1 MNAPF
6 KQAERLGRLTTELG
20 PDVLVLLRFDGS
32 DHLNDLFEYRVEALA
47 IRDDLD
53 FDALVGTHATVEIE
67 AHEVMRPFD
76 GIVTSARWAGVGE
89 NGHRYDLTL
98 RPWFWLA
105 GRRRNQRIFHNKT
118 VIQILQELLSDYA
131 GLGDPALEISLSK
144 DYPILEYTVQYRE
157 SDLDFARRQM
167 ERHGISFHF
176 KHAMGSHTLVLTD
189 DVLAHEEIG
198 ARPFK
203 RYDGHHQY
211 EQEHFWDWAPERNI
225 TTGAVRLAD
234 YNFKKPTQ
242 AMEVDRLGDAQ
253 HAQGQIESFDYPGD
267 YLAQG
272 VGKLVA
278 GLRTEQERGAD
289 RRNRAAGDCVSLG
302 AGMRMTLSG
311 DKVPGTGETYLCL
324 SASHHF
330 VSEAYGTGGQGSD
343 GYSFTGSYV
352 LMPDTAPM
360 APPKRT
366 PLAVVQGPQTAE
378 VVGEGEIDCDEYGRI
393 LVRFHWDL
401 ANAYS
406 MRCRV
411 SQNWAGAGWGGM
423 VIPRIG
429 MEVVVEFLEGDPD
442 KPLVTGNVFNG
453 KNDAP
458 YQLPAN
464 KTRAVWRSNTH
475 QGQGFNEISFEDQ
488 SGIEDM
494 FFHAQKDLTT
504 KVLNNSSAN
513 IGANR
518 VDNIANNASLVIGDN
533 AVERV
538 GRNKNVTIGGGG
550 AGLLGML
557 MPLLQ
562 AGGKLFR
569 KSGQKAGLGPVT
581 GMGGYVAGGKEL
593 PVEVMTLLGNAG
605 FSQSGDHRSGQGV
618 SQSGKAASLAGQIG
632 SLLGGSGVLNSVVE
646 RFRTDTIGLAR
657 TEQIGLAKNT
667 VVGNIMTTSVGKTMK
682 VKVGEDYD
690 LETKKSIFS
699 RTVKHTLHAKEKFI
713 IGGPGG
719 TIIIDSSGVTIKAR
733 HLKIK
738 SPNVDFSS
746 GNPDQ
751 VDALNS
757 DKAFVQECKAGK
769 GEGQT

>member
-6 KQAERLGRLTTELG
+6 SQAERLGRLTTALG
-20 PDVLVLLRFDGS
+20 PDTLALLRFDGS

-47 IRDDLD
+47 TRDDLD

-67 AHEVMRPFD
+67 AHAEMRPFD

-118 VIQILQELLSDYA
+118 VVQILRELLSDYA
-131 GLGDPALEISLSK
+131 GLGDPALEIALSK
-144 DYPILEYTVQYRE
+144 DYPTLEYTVQYRE

-167 ERHGISFHF
+167 ERAGITFHF

-189 DVLAHEEIG
+189 DVLAHAEIG
-198 ARPFK
+198 PRPFK

-211 EQEHFWDWAPERNI
+211 EHEHFWDWAPERNI
-225 TTGAVRLAD
+225 ATGAIRLTD

-242 AMEVDRLGDAQ
+242 AMEVDRLGDAA
-253 HAQGQIESFDYPGD
+253 HAQGQIESYDYPGD
-267 YLAQG
+267 YLAQD
-272 VGKLVA
+272 VGRLVA

-289 RRNRAAGDCVSLG
+289 RRNRAVGDCASLG
-302 AGMRMTLSG
+302 SGMRVTLSG

-330 VSEAYGTGGQGSD
+330 VSEAYGSGGPGSD
-343 GYSFTGSYV
+343 GYAFTGSYV

-360 APPKRT
+360 SPPRRT
-366 PLAVVQGPQTAE
+366 PVAVVQGPQTAE

-458 YQLPAN
+458 YPLPEH
-464 KTRAVWRSNTH
+464 KTRSTFRTNSHNGKRT
-475 QGQGFNEISFEDQ
+475 GRGFNELRFEDQ
-488 SGIEDM
+488 EREEEIFM
-494 FFHAQKDLTT
+494 HAQKDM
-504 KVLNNSSAN
+504 
-513 IGANR
+513 
-518 VDNIANNASLVIGDN
+518 
-533 AVERV
+533 
-538 GRNKNVTIGGGG
+538 NVTVRNDHHRHVNGFEHRQVAKNSTRVVMGRDAEFARRSKSIGS
-550 AGLLGML
+550 AGTIEIAAGDDISVAGVPHHAFDGTRPVKLDHNGLILDDQVIRSSRPGSLILSSRADSSISAGKDMTL
-557 MPLLQ
+557 AADDGFFVSAAKALSLS
-562 AGGKLFR
+562 AGGSLKATAQEDIQIAA
-569 KSGQKAGLGPVT
+569 GQRLVLGAAKALVLSCGQARIVLKANGEIELIGT
-581 GMGGYVAGGKEL
+581 EIKATGGK
-593 PVEVMTLLGNAG
+593 
-605 FSQSGDHRSGQGV
+605 
-618 SQSGKAASLAGQIG
+618 IW
-632 SLLGGSGVLNSVVE
+632 LN
-646 RFRTDTIGLAR
+646 
-657 TEQIGLAKNT
+657 
-667 VVGNIMTTSVGKTMK
+667 
-682 VKVGEDYD
+682 
-690 LETKKSIFS
+690 
-699 RTVKHTLHAKEKFI
+699 
-713 IGGPGG
+713 
-719 TIIIDSSGVTIKAR
+719 
-733 HLKIK
+733 
-738 SPNVDFSS
+738 
-746 GNPDQ
+746 
-751 VDALNS
+751 
-757 DKAFVQECKAGK
+757 
-769 GEGQT
+769 

>member
-20 PDVLVLLRFDGS
+20 PDVLALLRFDGS

-47 IRDDLD
+47 TRDDLD

-67 AHEVMRPFD
+67 AHEQMRPFD

-144 DYPILEYTVQYRE
+144 DYPTLEYTVQYRE

-189 DVLAHEEIG
+189 DVLAHETVG

-203 RYDGHHQY
+203 HYDGHHQY
-211 EQEHFWDWAPERNI
+211 EQEHFWDWAPERNV
-225 TTGAVRLAD
+225 TTGAVRLVD
-234 YNFKKPTQ
+234 YNFKKPDQ
-242 AMEVDRLGDAQ
+242 AMEVDRLGDAR
-253 HAQGQIESFDYPGD
+253 HAQGRIESFDYPGD
-267 YLAQG
+267 YLAQD
-272 VGKLVA
+272 VGRLVA

-289 RRNRAAGDCVSLG
+289 RRNRAVGDCVSLG

-330 VSEAYGTGGQGSD
+330 VSEAYGSGGQGSD

-360 APPKRT
+360 SPPKRT
-366 PLAVVQGPQTAE
+366 PMAVVQGPQTAE

-401 ANAYS
+401 ANTYS

-429 MEVVVEFLEGDPD
+429 MEVLVEFLEGDPD
-442 KPLVTGNVFNG
+442 KPVVVGNVFNG

-458 YQLPAN
+458 YELPAN

-475 QGQGFNEISFEDQ
+475 QGQGFNEVSFEDQ

-494 FFHAQKDLTT
+494 FFHAQKDMTT

-538 GRNKNVTIGGGG
+538 GRNKNVTVGGNGG
-550 AGLLGML
+550 GLLGML

-569 KSGQKAGLGPVT
+569 KSGQKAGLEPVT

-593 PVEVMTLLGNAG
+593 PVEMMTLLGNTG

-632 SLLGGSGVLNSVVE
+632 SMLGGSGVLNSVVE

-699 RTVKHTLHAKEKFI
+699 RTVKHTLHAREKFI

-757 DKAFVQECKAGK
+757 GRAFVQECKAGK
-769 GEGQT
+769 DEGQA

>member
-20 PDVLVLLRFDGS
+20 PDVLALLRFDGS

-47 IRDDLD
+47 TRDDLD

-67 AHEVMRPFD
+67 AHQVMRPFD

-105 GRRRNQRIFHNKT
+105 GRRRNQRIFHNRN
-118 VIQILQELLSDYA
+118 VVQILQELLGDYA
-131 GLGDPALEISLSK
+131 ALGDPALEISLSK
-144 DYPILEYTVQYRE
+144 DHPILEYTVQYRE

-167 ERHGISFHF
+167 ERAGISFHF

-189 DVLAHEEIG
+189 DVLAHEEVG

-225 TTGAVRLAD
+225 TTGAVRLTD

-242 AMEVDRLGDAQ
+242 AMEVDRLGDAR

-267 YLAQG
+267 YLAQD

-289 RRNRAAGDCVSLG
+289 RRNRAVGDCVSLG
-302 AGMRMTLSG
+302 AGKRMTLSG
-311 DKVPGTGETYLCL
+311 DRVPGLGETYLCL

-366 PLAVVQGPQTAE
+366 PLAIVQGPQTAE

-429 MEVVVEFLEGDPD
+429 MEVLVEFLEGDPD
-442 KPLVTGNVFNG
+442 KPVVVGNVFNG

-458 YQLPAN
+458 YELPKH
-464 KTRAVWRSNTH
+464 KTKAVWRSKTH
-475 QGQGFNEISFEDQ
+475 QGEGQNEISFEDQ
-488 SGIEDM
+488 SGSENIFM
-494 FFHAQKDLTT
+494 HAQKDQTT
-504 KVLNNSSAN
+504 RVLNNRAARVENSS
-513 IGANR
+513 
-518 VDNIANNASLVIGDN
+518 VDTVGVNKMVSTGNNHQ
-533 AVERV
+533 E
-538 GRNKNVTIGGGG
+538 TIGGSMNLSVGG
-550 AGLLGML
+550 GLAGLFGGIGSVAAAGGLDALVGSEAVGDEDISGFVGALANVGAAIEAMTSAARANFDAAGNHRALGGLEQTERAAGIAGLLSSA
-557 MPLLQ
+557 MP
-562 AGGKLFR
+562 
-569 KSGQKAGLGPVT
+569 
-581 GMGGYVAGGKEL
+581 M
-593 PVEVMTLLGNAG
+593 
-605 FSQSGDHRSGQGV
+605 
-618 SQSGKAASLAGQIG
+618 
-632 SLLGGSGVLNSVVE
+632 SGVLNTVVE
-646 RFRTDTIGLAR
+646 KFRSDTIGLAR
-657 TEQIGLAKNT
+657 TEQIGSYKN
-667 VVGNIMTTSVGKTMK
+667 TSVGHTMT
-682 VKVGEDYD
+682 VHVGQEF
-690 LETKKSIFS
+690 LINCGKS
-699 RTVKHTLHAKEKFI
+699 KFI
-713 IGGPGG
+713 MDADGNV
-719 TIIIDSSGVTIKAR
+719 TIIGTKFNFSASGHVRVNGQIID
-733 HLKIK
+733 
-738 SPNVDFSS
+738 
-746 GNPDQ
+746 
-751 VDALNS
+751 LN
-757 DKAFVQECKAGK
+757 
-769 GEGQT
+769 